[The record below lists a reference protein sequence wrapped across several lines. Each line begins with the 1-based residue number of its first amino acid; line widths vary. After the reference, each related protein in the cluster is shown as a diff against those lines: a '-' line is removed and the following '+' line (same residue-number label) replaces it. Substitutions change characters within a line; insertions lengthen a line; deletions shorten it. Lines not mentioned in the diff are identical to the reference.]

1 MIGIS
6 ELAYDEVPAVPT
18 DLLGLNESD
27 EILSSASET
36 DNDVARMSCT
46 DSSAGTPPVDEWLAN
61 LMSNCLVFPVEEAAD
76 RYFQALVDES
86 NDAADDFDY
95 YDDFDDSRAFA
106 SDSVPSAAPR
116 SSSDQGKNK
125 RSRFILQ

>member
-18 DLLGLNESD
+18 GLLGLNEGD

-46 DSSAGTPPVDEWLAN
+46 DSSAGTPPVDE
-61 LMSNCLVFPVEEAAD
+61 
-76 RYFQALVDES
+76 
-86 NDAADDFDY
+86 
-95 YDDFDDSRAFA
+95 
-106 SDSVPSAAPR
+106 
-116 SSSDQGKNK
+116 
-125 RSRFILQ
+125 